1 MKKHFKS
8 LFCLALSICLA
19 ASSLLAF
26 APASAAEAT
35 TVSQET
41 TNLDNGDYCV
51 VTLEETTIPSMA
63 RYAAKKKAAKKTY
76 KYYNANN
83 VFCWSYTLNA
93 TFMYDGTL
101 VVCTDVSHTI
111 YVENI
116 KSWIYDS
123 GKRWKEANS
132 AYGKATFHLIGSNAN
147 KTVNLKITS
156 TKHGVIS

>member
-1 MKKHFKS
+1 
-8 LFCLALSICLA
+8 
-19 ASSLLAF
+19 
-26 APASAAEAT
+26 
-35 TVSQET
+35 
-41 TNLDNGDYCV
+41 
-51 VTLEETTIPSMA
+51 MA

-76 KYYNANN
+76 KYYNAHD
-83 VFCWSYTLNA
+83 VLCWSYTLNA

-111 YVENI
+111 DVYNI

-132 AYGKATFHLIGSNAN
+132 AYGKATFHLIGSSAN
-147 KTVNLKITS
+147 KTVKLKITS